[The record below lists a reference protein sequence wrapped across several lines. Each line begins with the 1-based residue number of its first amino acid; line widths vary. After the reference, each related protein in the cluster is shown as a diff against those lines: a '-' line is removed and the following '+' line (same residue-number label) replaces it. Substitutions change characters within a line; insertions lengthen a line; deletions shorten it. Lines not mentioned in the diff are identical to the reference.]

1 MQFEKIIILDN
12 CGLIPEITDQIA
24 GLSKHKIIVYNDYP
38 KDDYETLLRIGDAD
52 CVLVSWQTKITAEII
67 ARTTR
72 LKFVG
77 MCCSLYDEAS
87 ANVDIMAARKKG
99 IQVKGVKDYGDEG
112 AVEFIFA
119 QLIFLLKGLL
129 KARWKAEP
137 VELKNKSIGIIG
149 LGTLG
154 LMVAQTAQHFG
165 MQVFYYSRSRK
176 PEQEKNG
183 ITYLPLD
190 ELIQSCDI
198 ITTHLPKNT
207 ILLTAREFKLK
218 KPNSILVNT
227 SLGVPFEKDA
237 FLDWIADEQNFAI
250 FDADGV
256 GDFMQEFTG
265 RDNIIL
271 SDQFGGFTF
280 EAKQRLSE
288 KVLANLADYLK
299 NHKEV

>member
-1 MQFEKIIILDN
+1 MQFEKITIIDS
-12 CGLIPEITDQIA
+12 CGLTKEIIEQLA
-24 GLSKHKIIVYNDYP
+24 GLSKHKIEIYNDYP
-38 KDDYETLLRIGDAD
+38 ENDAETLARIGDAD

-67 ARTTR
+67 AKTTH
-72 LKFVG
+72 LKYIG

-87 ANVDIMAARKKG
+87 ANVNIIAAREKG

-129 KARWKAEP
+129 KVRWKDEP
-137 VELKNKSIGIIG
+137 VELKNKSIGIVG

-154 LMVAQTAQHFG
+154 LMVAQTAIHFG
-165 MQVFYYSRSRK
+165 MQVFYFSRSRK
-176 PEQEKNG
+176 YEQEKNG

-190 ELIQSCDI
+190 ELMKSCDI

-207 ILLTAREFKLK
+207 VLLSAREFKLK

-227 SLGVPFEKDA
+227 SLGVPFEKEA
-237 FLDWIADEQNFAI
+237 FLNWIVNNKNFAI

-256 GDFMQEFTG
+256 GDFAEEFAG
-265 RDNIIL
+265 NDNIIL

-288 KVLANLADYLK
+288 KVLANLLNYLK
-299 NHKEV
+299 N

>member
-1 MQFEKIIILDN
+1 MQFEKITIIDS
-12 CGLIPEITDQIA
+12 CGLTQEIINQLTA
-24 GLSKHKIIVYNDYP
+24 LSKNNINIYNDYP
-38 KDDYETLLRIGDAD
+38 QDDAETLARIGDSD

-67 ARTTR
+67 AQTSH
-72 LKFVG
+72 LKYIG

-87 ANVDIMAARKKG
+87 ANVNIIAAREKG
-99 IQVKGVKDYGDEG
+99 IEVKGVKDYGDEG

-119 QLIFLLKGLL
+119 QLIFLLKGLI
-129 KARWKAEP
+129 KARWKDEP

-165 MQVFYYSRSRK
+165 MQVFYFSRSRK
-176 PEQEKNG
+176 YEQEKNG
-183 ITYLPLD
+183 ITFLPLE
-190 ELIQSCDI
+190 ELMASCDI
-198 ITTHLPKNT
+198 ISTHLPKNT
-207 ILLTAREFKLK
+207 VVLTEKEFKLK

-227 SLGVPFEKDA
+227 SLGVPFEKEA
-237 FLDWIADEQNFAI
+237 FVNWIADAKNFAI

-256 GDFMQEFTG
+256 GDFAEEFTG
-265 RDNIIL
+265 HDNIIL

-288 KVLANLADYLK
+288 KVLTNITNYL
-299 NHKEV
+299 NG

>member
-1 MQFEKIIILDN
+1 MRFEKITIIDS
-12 CGLIPEITDQIA
+12 CGLTQEIINQLTA
-24 GLSKHKIIVYNDYP
+24 LSKNKISIYSDYP
-38 KDDYETLLRIGDAD
+38 QDDDETLARIGDSD

-67 ARTTR
+67 AQTSH
-72 LKFVG
+72 LKYIG

-87 ANVDIMAARKKG
+87 ANVNIIAAREKG

-119 QLIFLLKGLL
+119 QLIFLLKGLI
-129 KARWKAEP
+129 KARWKDEP
-137 VELKNKSIGIIG
+137 VELKNKSMGIIG

-165 MQVFYYSRSRK
+165 MQVFYFSRSRK
-176 PEQEKNG
+176 YEQEKNG
-183 ITYLPLD
+183 ITFLPLA
-190 ELIQSCDI
+190 ELIASCDI
-198 ITTHLPKNT
+198 ISTHLPKNT
-207 ILLTAREFKLK
+207 VILTEREFKLK

-227 SLGVPFEKDA
+227 SLGVPFEKEA
-237 FLDWIADEQNFAI
+237 FLNWIADAKNFAI

-256 GDFMQEFTG
+256 GDFAEEFSG
-265 RDNIIL
+265 HDNIIL

-288 KVLANLADYLK
+288 KVLTNITNYL
-299 NHKEV
+299 NG

>member
-1 MQFEKIIILDN
+1 MQFKKITIIDN
-12 CGLIPEITDQIA
+12 CGLTKDIMDQIA
-24 GLSKHKIIVYNDYP
+24 NLSKNKITIYNDYP
-38 KDDYETLLRIGDAD
+38 KDDEETLARIGDAD
-52 CVLVSWQTKITAEII
+52 GVLVSWQTKITAEII
-67 ARTTR
+67 AKTTH
-72 LKFVG
+72 LKYIG

-87 ANVDIMAARKKG
+87 ANVNIIAAREKG

-129 KARWKAEP
+129 KARWKDEP

-154 LMVAQTAQHFG
+154 LMVAQTALHFG
-165 MQVFYYSRSRK
+165 MQVFYFSRSRK
-176 PEQEKNG
+176 QEEEKNG

-190 ELIQSCDI
+190 ELMQTCDI
-198 ITTHLPKNT
+198 ITTHLPKKT
-207 ILLTAREFKLK
+207 VLLSEREFKLK

-227 SLGVPFEKDA
+227 SLGVPFEKEA
-237 FLDWIADEQNFAI
+237 FLNWIANDKNFAI

-256 GDFMQEFTG
+256 GEFAEEFTG
-265 RDNIIL
+265 HDNIIL

-288 KVLANLADYLK
+288 KVLANLTNFLSSK
-299 NHKEV
+299 

>member
-1 MQFEKIIILDN
+1 MQFEKITIIDS
-12 CGLIPEITDQIA
+12 CGLTKEIIEQLTA
-24 GLSKHKIIVYNDYP
+24 LSKNKISIYNDYP
-38 KDDYETLLRIGDAD
+38 QDDAETLARIGDSD

-67 ARTTR
+67 AQTSH
-72 LKFVG
+72 LKYIG

-87 ANVDIMAARKKG
+87 ANVNIIAAREKG

-129 KARWKAEP
+129 KARWKDEP

-165 MQVFYYSRSRK
+165 MQVFYFSRSRK
-176 PEQEKNG
+176 YEQEKNG
-183 ITYLPLD
+183 ITFLPLQ
-190 ELIQSCDI
+190 ELMESCDI
-198 ITTHLPKNT
+198 ISTHLPKNT
-207 ILLTAREFKLK
+207 IVLTEREFKLK

-227 SLGVPFEKDA
+227 SLGVPFEKQA
-237 FLDWIADEQNFAI
+237 FLNWIADAQNFAI

-256 GDFMQEFTG
+256 GDFAAEFAE

-288 KVLANLADYLK
+288 KVLVNITNYL
-299 NHKEV
+299 NS

>member
-1 MQFEKIIILDN
+1 MQFEKITVIDS
-12 CGLIPEITDQIA
+12 CGLTQEIIDQIA
-24 GLSKHKIIVYNDYP
+24 GLSKSKITIYTDYP
-38 KDDYETLLRIGDAD
+38 ADDQETLSRIGDAD

-67 ARTTR
+67 AKTAH
-72 LKFVG
+72 LKYIG

-87 ANVDIMAARKKG
+87 ANVDIAAAREKG

-129 KARWKAEP
+129 KVRWKDEP

-154 LMVAQTAQHFG
+154 LMVAQTALHFG
-165 MQVFYYSRSRK
+165 MQVYYFSRSRK
-176 PEQEKNG
+176 YEQEENG

-190 ELIQSCDI
+190 ELMATCDI

-207 ILLTAREFKLK
+207 VILSEREFKLK

-227 SLGVPFEKDA
+227 SLGVPFEKEA
-237 FLDWIADEQNFAI
+237 FLNWIDSDKNFAI

-256 GDFMQEFTG
+256 GDFVEEFTG
-265 RDNIIL
+265 HDHIIL

-288 KVLANLADYLK
+288 KVLANLTNFLNSK
-299 NHKEV
+299 